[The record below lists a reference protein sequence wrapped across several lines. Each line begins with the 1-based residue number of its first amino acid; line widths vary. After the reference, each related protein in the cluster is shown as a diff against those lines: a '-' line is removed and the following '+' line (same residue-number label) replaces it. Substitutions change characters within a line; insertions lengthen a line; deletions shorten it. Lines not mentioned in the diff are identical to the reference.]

1 LRSEGGYGRIPGRM
15 ASERP
20 SQSTWQIGKAAD
32 DGAIWLKFVGPTPT
46 DEVQACIEAL
56 TASMPASHARV
67 VFDLRE
73 LDGYNPD
80 TKQPIK
86 TWLLEHK
93 LLLDE
98 VTVIIPKSG
107 VWLRMVTA
115 AMGIAVGVKI
125 RIRDGADELD
135 ERVTFVTP
143 SHAGEA
149 R

>member
-1 LRSEGGYGRIPGRM
+1 M

-20 SQSTWQIGKAAD
+20 SQSTWQIGKAANG
-32 DGAIWLKFVGPTPT
+32 GAIWVKFVGPTPT
-46 DEVQACIEAL
+46 DEVRACIGAL

-86 TWLLEHK
+86 SWLLENK
-93 LLLDE
+93 LVLDE

-115 AMGIAVGVKI
+115 AMGLAVGVRI
-125 RIRDGADELD
+125 RIRDDANDLE
-135 ERVTFVTP
+135 ERVTFRTA
-143 SHAGEA
+143 SHAGETS
-149 R
+149 